1 MLVYAKSELTYQ
13 FVNAQVVRIISVIM
27 PPPQAAVSQLKVF
40 LGTTAVLAFCGVTF
54 YGPKQKK
61 DGHNLFDIGK

>member
-1 MLVYAKSELTYQ
+1 MIVYIKAELTHQ
-13 FVNAQVVRIISVIM
+13 FANAQVVHTISAIM
-27 PPPQAAVSQLKVF
+27 PPPQPAVSQLKVL
-40 LGTTAVLAFCGVTF
+40 LGTTAVLAFCGITF